1 MNPKQHSDYTWP
13 SAQKTVL
20 ESHGADDV
28 AVMAQ
33 GPFAH
38 LFSGVYEQVH
48 GKYQRFIQV
57 QAKTV
62 SPTYQWARINYN
74 TIQIVLYNTGSFR
87 TAKLYSHIFL
97 LTLENIPLV
106 AHVAEYALCVG
117 DYTTAPHCPYKL

>member
-1 MNPKQHSDYTWP
+1 MKDIWTNPEQHSDYTWP

-48 GKYQRFIQV
+48 GKYQRFI
-57 QAKTV
+57 
-62 SPTYQWARINYN
+62 
-74 TIQIVLYNTGSFR
+74 
-87 TAKLYSHIFL
+87 
-97 LTLENIPLV
+97 
-106 AHVAEYALCVG
+106 
-117 DYTTAPHCPYKL
+117 